1 MSSLLLFVATRDLPP
16 RVTRFPHLHAAG
28 APDLCPTRPLSPP
41 TRDWRQAMPRAEPAL
56 PQVATLRLPA
66 VAGAATLRGR
76 GSHNHPPATP
86 GRALGLTWRYGTPT
100 ATTLCAHGLKGK
112 SGGAVGDR
120 PADHD
125 LGGVAI
131 VFACFIVVVVSQ
143 FEDDLSLLAM

>member
-1 MSSLLLFVATRDLPP
+1 LRPATR
-16 RVTRFPHLHAAG
+16 
-28 APDLCPTRPLSPP
+28 RPLGEAA
-41 TRDWRQAMPRAEPAL
+41 RKRGQGAL
-56 PQVATLRLPA
+56 RT
-66 VAGAATLRGR
+66 GALGTGCPKD
-76 GSHNHPPATP
+76 NHPPATP